1 MLCLGDRP
9 MCQEAGKELLFP
21 QKQLMV
27 FLLVRHLFTGLVI
40 DFCVHK
46 AVHAFRFAK
55 VKITFFLLTDIR
67 ISQMLSNKT
76 DSILCRPLRRRKIIA

>member
-1 MLCLGDRP
+1 

-27 FLLVRHLFTGLVI
+27 FLLVRQLFPSLVI
-40 DFCVHK
+40 DSCVHK
-46 AVHAFRFAK
+46 SVHAFRIVK
-55 VKITFFLLTDIR
+55 VKITFFPLTDIR

-76 DSILCRPLRRRKIIA
+76 DSILCCPQCRSKIIA